1 MEESVTIE
9 FTDDELNAEATA
21 PVESQPQGV
30 QNEESKEQSQQQQG
44 SIQQEQTEPDGSNSA
59 STGEEG
65 GQSPESDP
73 TPVAKTD
80 AELAVIYGVS
90 EEDIRYAK
98 NMGWSSK
105 ENFRGN
111 PGDWK
116 GPKEFIEIA
125 EQSTPVLRERL
136 REMSKKVG
144 EMQKAFPTI
153 LEMQKRDLQNRVDML
168 TEQNKSLENQLNEA
182 HLLADSKRAA
192 EIAEKM
198 VENRLKIALTEEE
211 KKHLGE
217 KMGIKEQNGAI
228 IPDHI
233 DVEKERAWRDSI
245 WPRLTMEQRE
255 IYKEAVDFVTLPQN
269 ADQTTDQR
277 IAYIEGK
284 LFGRAHRAA
293 PAAPVARPSA
303 TKVTESSAPVDEYA
317 AWNAMSAED
326 KRIATSMLED
336 VDWYQKRDTDPK
348 AKAMWNEFKKQFRK

>member
-9 FTDDELNAEATA
+9 FTEEELNAEAQA
-21 PVESQPQGV
+21 PVDTQPQGDGNGQDKQDTQENQV
-30 QNEESKEQSQQQQG
+30 Q
-44 SIQQEQTEPDGSNSA
+44 QTKPDEGSNG
-59 STGEEG
+59 TEG
-65 GQSPESDP
+65 SGKETSPGSEGDP
-73 TPVAKTD
+73 APVAKTD
-80 AELAVIYGVS
+80 AELAVIHGVS
-90 EEDIRYAK
+90 EDDIRYAK
-98 NMGWSSK
+98 NMGWSPK

-116 GPKEFIEIA
+116 GPKEFIDIA
-125 EQSTPVLRERL
+125 EQSAPVLRERL
-136 REMSKKVG
+136 REMTKKVG

-153 LEMQKRDLQNRVDML
+153 LEMQKRELQNRVETL
-168 TEQNKSLENQLNEA
+168 TEQNKTLEEQLKEA

-211 KKHLGE
+211 KKHVGE
-217 KMGIKEQNGAI
+217 KLGIKEQGGAI
-228 IPDHI
+228 VPDHI

-255 IYKEAVDFVTLPQN
+255 IYKDAVEFVTMPQN

-284 LFGRAHRAA
+284 LFGSAHKA
-293 PAAPVARPSA
+293 PPVAPVARPTTS
-303 TKVTESSAPVDEYA
+303 TVTEPSTQNDEFA
-317 AWNAMSAED
+317 GWNSLSAEE
-326 KRIATSMLED
+326 KKIATSMLED
-336 VDWYQKRDTDPK
+336 ADWYQKRDTDPK

>member
-9 FTDDELNAEATA
+9 FSDEELNAEVQDLI
-21 PVESQPQGV
+21 VEPKGNE
-30 QNEESKEQSQQQQG
+30 NEESKEQSQQQQG
-44 SIQQEQTEPDGSNSA
+44 NIQQEQTKPDGSNPASA
-59 STGEEG
+59 GEEG
-65 GQSPESDP
+65 GQTPESDLA
-73 TPVAKTD
+73 PVAKTD
-80 AELAVIYGVS
+80 AELAVIHGVS

-98 NMGWSSK
+98 NMGWSPK
-105 ENFRGN
+105 EHFRGN

-116 GPKEFIEIA
+116 GPKEFIDIA
-125 EQSTPVLRERL
+125 EQSAPVLRERL
-136 REMSKKVG
+136 REMSKKVQ
-144 EMQKAFPTI
+144 EMQKSFPVI
-153 LEMQKRDLQNRVDML
+153 LEMQQRELQNRVESL
-168 TEQNKSLENQLNEA
+168 TEQNKGLEEQLKEA

-211 KKHLGE
+211 KKHVGE

-228 IPDHI
+228 VPDHI

-284 LFGRAHRAA
+284 LFGSARRSA
-293 PAAPVARPSA
+293 PVAAPVARPTA
-303 TKVTESSAPVDEYA
+303 TNVTESSAPVDEYA
-317 AWNAMSAED
+317 GWNALSSEE
-326 KRIATSMLED
+326 KKIATSMLED
-336 VDWYQKRDTDPK
+336 TDWYQKRDSDPQAK
-348 AKAMWNEFKKQFRK
+348 AKWNEFRKQFRR

>member
-9 FTDDELNAEATA
+9 FSDDELNAEVQDTI
-21 PVESQPQGV
+21 VEPKGNE
-30 QNEESKEQSQQQQG
+30 NEESQKQQISQQGDEKQG
-44 SIQQEQTEPDGSNSA
+44 NTKPDDGSPNNP
-59 STGEEG
+59 GEEG
-65 GQSPESDP
+65 GKDPTSDP

-80 AELAVIYGVS
+80 AELAVIHGVS
-90 EEDIRYAK
+90 EDDIKYAK
-98 NMGWSSK
+98 NMGWSPK

-116 GPKEFIEIA
+116 GPREFIDIA
-125 EQSTPVLRERL
+125 EQSAPVLRERL
-136 REMSKKVG
+136 REMTKKVG

-153 LEMQKRDLQNRVDML
+153 LEMQKRELQNRVESL
-168 TEQNKSLENQLNEA
+168 TEQNKTLEEQLKEA
-182 HLLADSKRAA
+182 HLFANSKKAA

-211 KKHLGE
+211 KKHIGE

-228 IPDHI
+228 VPDHI

-284 LFGRAHRAA
+284 LFGSAHRT
-293 PAAPVARPSA
+293 PTAAPVARPTVSN
-303 TKVTESSAPVDEYA
+303 VTEPVVQNDEYA
-317 AWNAMSAED
+317 GWNSLSTEE

-336 VDWYQKRDTDPK
+336 ADWYQKRDTDPK

>member
-9 FTDDELNAEATA
+9 FSDEELNAEVQD
-21 PVESQPQGV
+21 PIVEPKGNE
-30 QNEESKEQSQQQQG
+30 NEESQKQQIPQQG
-44 SIQQEQTEPDGSNSA
+44 NEKQGEAKPDDEGSNNPGKENG
-59 STGEEG
+59 TG
-65 GQSPESDP
+65 SESDP

-80 AELAVIYGVS
+80 AELAVIHGVS

-228 IPDHI
+228 VPDHI

-284 LFGRAHRAA
+284 LFGSAHRTA

-303 TKVTESSAPVDEYA
+303 TKVTESSTPVDEYA
-317 AWNAMSAED
+317 AWNALSAED

-348 AKAMWNEFKKQFRK
+348 AKAMWNEFKKQFRN